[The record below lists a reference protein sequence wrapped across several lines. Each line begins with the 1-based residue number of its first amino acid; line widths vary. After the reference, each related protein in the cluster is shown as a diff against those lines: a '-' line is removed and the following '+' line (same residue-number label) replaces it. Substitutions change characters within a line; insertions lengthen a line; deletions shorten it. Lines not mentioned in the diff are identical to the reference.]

1 MSTEEKK
8 VAQKKAPKPKRRTLL
23 ELLSSVEMASP
34 DAPIFTR
41 GFVIGGRYPRRTK
54 PRRTP
59 EQKPE
64 GEKKP
69 GS

>member
-8 VAQKKAPKPKRRTLL
+8 VTQKKAAKPTRVLKGRRYSIK
-23 ELLSSVEMASP
+23 EAPP
-34 DAPIFTR
+34 DDPIFTR